1 MACDASI
8 IPAVLGTKSELLDL
22 GRTSRLVTPKLLQA
36 LYLRDRGC
44 TFPGCS
50 RPPAWCDAHH

>member
-1 MACDASI
+1 M
-8 IPAVLGTKSELLDL
+8 LDL

-44 TFPGCS
+44 TFPGLL
-50 RPPAWCDAHH
+50 AAAVLV